1 MRDRS
6 LEQASGCLP
15 SALRARLARLDSR
28 QQAACEELRLR
39 AGQPMTVSIGQ
50 REQTVGDALLSPEEL
65 TEILGRA
72 TGYSVHTHA
81 DSIQN
86 GFVTIPGGHRIGI
99 CGQAAVQRG
108 EMHAFQWIS
117 SLNIR
122 VARQIKGAADR
133 SLLDA
138 LRMEGRLQSA
148 LFVAPPGRGKTT
160 LLRDIARQLSDA
172 GVRTGL
178 ADERAELAAS
188 YRGAPQFDVGRHTD
202 VMTGCPKAQAAMM
215 LVKTMSPQLLV
226 LDEITSEADVRA
238 AMYASHCG
246 TAVLAS
252 AHAWDLADF
261 RRRPLYQTVLE
272 AHIFDRLY
280 DIRSDRTVRL
290 IE

>member
-1 MRDRS
+1 MLERS

-15 SALRARLARLDSR
+15 SALRARLARLNSH
-28 QQAACEELRLR
+28 QQTACEELRLR

-50 REQTVGDALLSPEEL
+50 CEQTIGDAPLEPEEL

-81 DSIQN
+81 ESVQH
-86 GFVTIPGGHRIGI
+86 GFVTIQGGHRIGI
-99 CGQAAVQRG
+99 CGQVAVQHGTVR
-108 EMHAFQWIS
+108 AFQSIS

-122 VARQIKGAADR
+122 VARQIKGAADDA
-133 SLLDA
+133 LLDA
-138 LRMEGRLQSA
+138 LRTQGRLQSA
-148 LFVAPPGRGKTT
+148 LFAAPPGRGKTT
-160 LLRDIARQLSDA
+160 LLRDIARRLSDA
-172 GVRTGL
+172 GVRTAL

-238 AMYASHCG
+238 VMYASHCG
-246 TAVLAS
+246 TAILAS
-252 AHAWDLADF
+252 AHAWDAADF
-261 RRRPLYQTVLE
+261 HRRPLYRTVLE
-272 AHIFDRLY
+272 AHVFDRLY
-280 DIRSDRTVRL
+280 DIQPNRTVRL
-290 IE
+290 LE